1 MSWDAMAERLEDT
14 VESDALRQEQVLP
27 NADGEALLR
36 VMSRKSSRGEEIKWT
51 EEVKRRKSRENGSA
65 ETIVGGKAAA
75 EEGGEER
82 GNNVRW
88 IAID

>member
-1 MSWDAMAERLEDT
+1 LSWDAMAERLEDT

-75 EEGGEER
+75 EGGEER

>member
-1 MSWDAMAERLEDT
+1 MAERLEDP
-14 VESDALRQEQVLP
+14 VERDALRQEQVLS
-27 NADGEALLR
+27 NADGETLLM
-36 VMSRKSSRGEEIKWT
+36 VVSRKSARGEEVKWT
-51 EEVKRRKSRENGSA
+51 EEVKRCKARDNGSA

-82 GNNVRW
+82 GNNGRW